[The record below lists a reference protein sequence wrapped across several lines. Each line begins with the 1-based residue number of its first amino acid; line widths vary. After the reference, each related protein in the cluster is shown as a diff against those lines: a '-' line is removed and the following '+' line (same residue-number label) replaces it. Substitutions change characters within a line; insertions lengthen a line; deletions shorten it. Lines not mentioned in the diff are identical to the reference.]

1 MLTAAMKIAN
11 QMPNSPP
18 LMRLNAAMTP
28 LMMAMVPM
36 MSSMIHANTTQPA
49 PSFSSVPPPCRSTA

>member
-11 QMPNSPP
+11 QMPTCPP
-18 LMRLNAAMTP
+18 LMRLNAAMMP